1 MEKTFLEKRIR
12 ERAEKQTEKE
22 YQDFI
27 NMLRKNKFANA
38 LKIKINDEEIPLFN
52 FGCNYALLNN
62 NGIENKRSIH
72 TNLEEVY
79 DKILNENIKENTDV
93 ILGKMESIAYLFG
106 E

>member
-1 MEKTFLEKRIR
+1 MMKKYLCLILVVT
-12 ERAEKQTEKE
+12 TH
-22 YQDFI
+22 
-27 NMLRKNKFANA
+27 
-38 LKIKINDEEIPLFN
+38 
-52 FGCNYALLNN
+52 N